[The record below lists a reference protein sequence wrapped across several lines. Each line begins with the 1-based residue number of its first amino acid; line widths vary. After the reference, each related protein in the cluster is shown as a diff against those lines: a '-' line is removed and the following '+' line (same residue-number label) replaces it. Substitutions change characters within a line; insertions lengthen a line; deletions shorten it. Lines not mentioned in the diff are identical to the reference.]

1 MRKRTRAVVAALGI
15 TLAGGAAVAA
25 PALAQVDPGECP
37 AIVVGA
43 LPDDWQE
50 GLPATVLDDLERALD
65 ECTEGFVPD
74 AGIPEPPQLPDPD
87 IFQIVRDSL
96 NLIPP
101 LVGTR
106 LPPFTLCPP
115 FCGRGGIATDHSALS
130 VNG

>member
-1 MRKRTRAVVAALGI
+1 MRKRTRAFVAALAL
-15 TLAGGAAVAA
+15 TLTGGATVAA
-25 PALAQVDPGECP
+25 PALAQVDADECP

-50 GLPATVLDDLERALD
+50 DLPATLLEDLERAFE
-65 ECTEGFVPD
+65 ECAEGFVPD
-74 AGIPEPPQLPDPD
+74 VGIPEPPQLPDPD

-101 LVGTR
+101 LVGIR

-115 FCGRGGIATDHSALS
+115 FCGRGDIATDHSAAS